1 VHEKLTIFL
10 YAQYI
15 VGINVSLAIGR

>member
-1 VHEKLTIFL
+1 MHEKLTVFP

-15 VGINVSLAIGR
+15 VGINYSLTFRR